1 MDICLSPQRFANLW
15 DLKWW
20 STRNWGLLV
29 WTIPSFSSHGSMAVC
44 DIHSVW
50 AVLLV
55 ILNKV
60 EVCPLFA
67 ALRVFCHTQ
76 HIRNMH
82 ATWRVARPRN
92 AVIYDVSRFFRS
104 RDVKKVELHLK
115 DWLSRKCAEKA
126 RNIVNYSVAW
136 RATRHVACM
145 LRMCCAWPNPRNAVS
160 LWKFIIGFATR
171 LVQDLLHAQALL
183 CPAAKTMGSASL
195 HLPNLGSE
203 LYSRSIR
210 MHSIDS

>member
-1 MDICLSPQRFANLW
+1 MLGEAFDVSRPGKSRQRFAC
-15 DLKWW
+15 
-20 STRNWGLLV
+20 
-29 WTIPSFSSHGSMAVC
+29 FSSRGFLAVC

-67 ALRVFCHTQ
+67 ALRVFCHAQ

-145 LRMCCAWPNPRNAVS
+145 LRMCCA
-160 LWKFIIGFATR
+160 
-171 LVQDLLHAQALL
+171 
-183 CPAAKTMGSASL
+183 
-195 HLPNLGSE
+195 
-203 LYSRSIR
+203 
-210 MHSIDS
+210 

>member
-1 MDICLSPQRFANLW
+1 MEKLLMFRDQQKSRQRFAC
-15 DLKWW
+15 
-20 STRNWGLLV
+20 
-29 WTIPSFSSHGSMAVC
+29 FSSHGSMAVC

-67 ALRVFCHTQ
+67 ALRVFCHAQ

-136 RATRHVACM
+136 PRNTPCCVHVAYV
-145 LRMCCAWPNPRNAVS
+145 LRMTKPTQRCEGCKKLKCLRTLSHFP
-160 LWKFIIGFATR
+160 
-171 LVQDLLHAQALL
+171 LVDA
-183 CPAAKTMGSASL
+183 
-195 HLPNLGSE
+195 
-203 LYSRSIR
+203 
-210 MHSIDS
+210 